1 MMLLRRHG
9 TCKQEQQQSSQKQ
22 EKSSQPVFLDY
33 LNSHCFHGTKIMKA
47 KQKTKHDAKF
57 LLSFP
62 RKSSEKHY
70 LCGKNK
76 KREMNNGKTSK
87 KFGKKKMKKER
98 D

>member
-1 MMLLRRHG
+1 
-9 TCKQEQQQSSQKQ
+9 
-22 EKSSQPVFLDY
+22 
-33 LNSHCFHGTKIMKA
+33 MKA

-76 KREMNNGKTSK
+76 KREMNDNNRNDPTTPTTPKNPSI
-87 KFGKKKMKKER
+87 R
-98 D
+98 